1 MEEAK
6 LAILTDA
13 KNEYSHQ
20 LVNVLKTYYHILII
34 LFLQNIKLNLIL
46 FKIIITKNK

>member
-20 LVNVLKTYYHILII
+20 LVNVLKSSICNGLRVC
-34 LFLQNIKLNLIL
+34 NE
-46 FKIIITKNK
+46 